1 VKKKEEMKEEM
12 KTPGKPGVEK
22 SVVLLAAIFVT
33 YAGEDVK
40 HFAQTVNQTEDDGH
54 HHRDHDNGK
63 NQTFQ

>member
-1 VKKKEEMKEEM
+1 MKKKEEM

-54 HHRDHDNGK
+54 HHRGP
-63 NQTFQ
+63 